1 MYVQGIAEMIVVS
14 PDGTRYA
21 VGLHRRVD
29 IYSIENAGVEYTI
42 DMKVRRVVYDLK
54 PSYKF
59 RRSTEQCA
67 PRAKCL
73 EN

>member
-1 MYVQGIAEMIVVS
+1 MDNVLIFRVSQVYVQGIAEMIVVS

-42 DMKVRRVVYDLK
+42 DMKVR
-54 PSYKF
+54 
-59 RRSTEQCA
+59 
-67 PRAKCL
+67 
-73 EN
+73 

>member
-1 MYVQGIAEMIVVS
+1 MYYQGIAEMIVVS

-42 DMKVRRVVYDLK
+42 DLKVSRFV
-54 PSYKF
+54 
-59 RRSTEQCA
+59 
-67 PRAKCL
+67 
-73 EN
+73 NMG

>member
-1 MYVQGIAEMIVVS
+1 MIVVS
-14 PDGTRYA
+14 PDGSRYA

-42 DMKVRRVVYDLK
+42 DMKVRRVLHEMK

-59 RRSTEQCA
+59 RRSTE
-67 PRAKCL
+67 
-73 EN
+73 

>member
-1 MYVQGIAEMIVVS
+1 MHVQGIAEMIVVS

-42 DMKVRRVVYDLK
+42 DLKVSRLVN
-54 PSYKF
+54 F
-59 RRSTEQCA
+59 G
-67 PRAKCL
+67 
-73 EN
+73 